1 MEFLFIDSPAMID
14 WQLAGQINQQT
25 DLCIALS
32 DLRGG
37 LDITV
42 GDSLDRIEI
51 IHCGVKYY
59 PLDACDELLLASPS
73 WTFLRPNPNISSTSW
88 LASFHCILIRKGVLG
103 KLNIDTGYKCG
114 HFIAADL
121 TLQVL
126 KNGGRV
132 WYEPQLTASYD
143 GKVAKV
149 PEADLKRLLLRFYGK
164 GAFLLAFPLSIGHVL
179 SRRSPR
185 RLPQPSGKF
194 DQTVSQKRLE
204 IGEYTAI
211 IPTINRYAYL
221 KKAIYSLLNNRRPPA
236 EIIIVDQTPPN
247 LRIHGYYDEF
257 HPNTVKVFFLE
268 RAGQSTARNAAIMK
282 ATREWILFFDDDS
295 EAWEDMIDEHIWLLE
310 HSEADVS
317 TGVSLAPWKDRSYIP
332 SVINYYHL
340 STVLDTGNCMTRKD
354 TVEAVGMLDP
364 AFDKGSGADD
374 NLGKRLYLAG
384 KRIIFNPKAIRTH
397 YKAPMGGLREHGAWW
412 KNKGTFFG
420 PFPLPTES
428 YDFLSFYPKRSY
440 LRLCVYRLIRSFRRS
455 NLPMNLVN
463 TVFFPIKVYVSYR
476 RAMRLVNLK
485 GNLE

>member
-149 PEADLKRLLLRFYGK
+149 PEADLKRLLLRFY
-164 GAFLLAFPLSIGHVL
+164 
-179 SRRSPR
+179 
-185 RLPQPSGKF
+185 
-194 DQTVSQKRLE
+194 
-204 IGEYTAI
+204 
-211 IPTINRYAYL
+211 
-221 KKAIYSLLNNRRPPA
+221 
-236 EIIIVDQTPPN
+236 
-247 LRIHGYYDEF
+247 
-257 HPNTVKVFFLE
+257 
-268 RAGQSTARNAAIMK
+268 
-282 ATREWILFFDDDS
+282 
-295 EAWEDMIDEHIWLLE
+295 
-310 HSEADVS
+310 
-317 TGVSLAPWKDRSYIP
+317 
-332 SVINYYHL
+332 
-340 STVLDTGNCMTRKD
+340 
-354 TVEAVGMLDP
+354 
-364 AFDKGSGADD
+364 
-374 NLGKRLYLAG
+374 
-384 KRIIFNPKAIRTH
+384 
-397 YKAPMGGLREHGAWW
+397 
-412 KNKGTFFG
+412 
-420 PFPLPTES
+420 
-428 YDFLSFYPKRSY
+428 
-440 LRLCVYRLIRSFRRS
+440 
-455 NLPMNLVN
+455 
-463 TVFFPIKVYVSYR
+463 
-476 RAMRLVNLK
+476 
-485 GNLE
+485 